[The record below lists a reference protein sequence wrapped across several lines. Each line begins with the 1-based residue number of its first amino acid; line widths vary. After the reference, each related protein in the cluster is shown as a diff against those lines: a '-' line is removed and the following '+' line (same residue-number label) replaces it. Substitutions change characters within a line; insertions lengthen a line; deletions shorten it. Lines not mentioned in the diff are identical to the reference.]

1 MTQAPELMPQ
11 PGGKPPAPG
20 RLHRV
25 QDFVNTRDIEGGTD
39 TLGTPEALAPWLR
52 VRGLIDPD
60 DPPADASDLER
71 AIELR
76 EALRTLCAANHDAQP
91 PPSDAVATVEAAAR
105 HAALTVV
112 RDPYVGWHLQPQT
125 FGVGRGLG
133 RLLAVVYD
141 AIATDRWWRLKAC
154 SNDACRW
161 VFWDGSP
168 NRAGRWCAMAICGN
182 RAKVTAYR
190 DRAEPGASDG

>member
-1 MTQAPELMPQ
+1 MPQ

-20 RLHRV
+20 RVHLV

-39 TLGTPEALAPWLR
+39 TLGSPEPLAVWLR
-52 VRGLIDPD
+52 DRDLLDRD
-60 DPPADASDLER
+60 DRLDDATGLER
-71 AIELR
+71 AVEMR
-76 EALRTLCAANHDAQP
+76 EALRALCAANHDAHP
-91 PPSDAVATVEAAAR
+91 PPADAVDIVEAAAR
-105 HAALTVV
+105 HAELTVV
-112 RDPYVGWHLQPQT
+112 RDPDAGWHLRPQAA
-125 FGVGRGLG
+125 GVDGGLG
-133 RLLAVVYD
+133 VLVAIVYD
-141 AIATDRWWRLKAC
+141 AIATDRWWRLKVC

-190 DRAEPGASDG
+190 DRTQPGVPDG